1 MLQRRMEQSILA
13 RPDGAAGRQR
23 PRQKAFPNNLV
34 WLSISSMPMQL
45 HDLAGA
51 DPSQRFSPYCWR
63 ARLALAHKGFVPE
76 TLPWRFSDKA
86 AIADAGSDKVPVL
99 RDGGQVI
106 ADSWR
111 IAEYLEDT
119 YPNRP
124 SLFGGGGGRALARF
138 INAWA
143 DATVLAGIAT
153 LIVADI
159 PAILAPQD
167 LAYFV
172 ASREARFGRSLP
184 EVVAGRDARVVQFRQ
199 ALHPARM
206 ILRER
211 AFLHGDGPAYAD
223 YILFGG
229 FQWARC
235 VSPFPIL
242 LADDPLYAWRESML
256 DLFGG
261 LARNVP
267 AV

>member
-1 MLQRRMEQSILA
+1 MLQRRMEHNILA
-13 RPDGAAGRQR
+13 PGWCCVRQR
-23 PRQKAFPNNLV
+23 TRQKAFPNNLV
-34 WLSISSMPMQL
+34 RLSIATMPMQL

-63 ARLALAHKGFVPE
+63 TRLALAHKGFVPE
-76 TLPWRFSDKA
+76 TLPWRFTDKA
-86 AIADAGSDKVPVL
+86 AIADSGSDKVPVL

-119 YPNRP
+119 YPDRP
-124 SLFGGGGGRALARF
+124 SLFGGEGGRALAKF

-172 ASREARFGRSLP
+172 TSREVRFGRSLP
-184 EVVAGRDARVVQFRQ
+184 EVAAGRDTRVVQFRQ

-223 YILFGG
+223 YILFSG

-242 LADDPLYAWRESML
+242 LADDPVDAWRERLL

>member
-1 MLQRRMEQSILA
+1 M
-13 RPDGAAGRQR
+13 P
-23 PRQKAFPNNLV
+23 
-34 WLSISSMPMQL
+34 MPMQL

-51 DPSQRFSPYCWR
+51 DPGRRFSPYCWR
-63 ARLALAHKGFVPE
+63 TRLALAHKGFVPE
-76 TLPWRFSDKA
+76 ILPWRFTDKA
-86 AIADAGSDKVPVL
+86 AIADSGSDKVPVL
-99 RDGGQVI
+99 RDGEKVV

-119 YPNRP
+119 YPDRP
-124 SLFGGGGGRALARF
+124 SLFGGAGGRALAQF

-143 DATVLAGIAT
+143 DATVLGGLVT

-167 LAYFV
+167 LAYFIS
-172 ASREARFGRSLP
+172 SREARFGRPLP
-184 EVVAGRDARVVQFRQ
+184 EVAAGRGERVVQFRQ

-206 ILRER
+206 ILRQR
-211 AFLHGDGPAYAD
+211 PFLHGDTPAYAD

-242 LADDPLYAWRESML
+242 LADDPLYAWRERMF

-261 LARNVP
+261 LARGVP
-267 AV
+267 TA

>member
-1 MLQRRMEQSILA
+1 MEQSIPA
-13 RPDGAAGRQR
+13 RPADAAGRQR
-23 PRQKAFPNNLV
+23 TRQKAFPNNLV
-34 WLSISSMPMQL
+34 RLSISTMPMQL

-63 ARLALAHKGFVPE
+63 TRLALAHKGFVPE
-76 TLPWRFSDKA
+76 TLPWRFTDKA
-86 AIADAGSDKVPVL
+86 AIADSGSDKVPVL
-99 RDGGQVI
+99 RDEGRVI

-111 IAEYLEDT
+111 IAEYLEET
-119 YPNRP
+119 YPDRP
-124 SLFGGGGGRALARF
+124 SLFGGEGGRALAKF

-143 DATVLAGIAT
+143 DATVLAGLAT

-167 LAYFV
+167 LAYFIS
-172 ASREARFGRSLP
+172 SREARFGCSLS
-184 EVVAGRDARVVQFRQ
+184 EIAAGRDARVVQFRQ

-211 AFLHGDGPAYAD
+211 AFLHGDRSAYAD

-235 VSPFPIL
+235 ASPFPIL
-242 LADDPLYAWRESML
+242 LADDPLYAWRERML

-267 AV
+267 VV

>member
-1 MLQRRMEQSILA
+1 MMLRAWQQTRR
-13 RPDGAAGRQR
+13 
-23 PRQKAFPNNLV
+23 KAFQKDPV
-34 WLSISSMPMQL
+34 RRSIPTMPMQL

-63 ARLALAHKGFVPE
+63 TRLALAHKGFLPE
-76 TLPWRFSDKA
+76 TLPWRFTDKA
-86 AIADAGSDKVPVL
+86 AIADSGSDKVPVL
-99 RDGGQVI
+99 RDQGRVV

-119 YPNRP
+119 YPDRP
-124 SLFGGGGGRALARF
+124 SLFAGEGGRALAKF

-143 DATVLAGIAT
+143 DATVLAGLAK

-159 PAILAPQD
+159 PGILAPRD

-172 ASREARFGRSLP
+172 SSREARFGQSLH
-184 EVVAGRDARVVQFRQ
+184 EVLADRDARVVQFRQ

-211 AFLHGDGPAYAD
+211 AFLHGDSPAYAD
-223 YILFGG
+223 YILFSG

-242 LADDPLYAWRESML
+242 LADDPLHPWRERML

-261 LARNVP
+261 LARHVP
-267 AV
+267 TA